1 MVLKGIVKKGE
12 YFDSI
17 SLMIVAQAVNRLED
31 CLDSAVVMGTRENRA
46 ILESAGMLLPEFA
59 AANDADLLVAVKTET
74 EEKAE
79 TVLAKIDEQLLQ
91 LRKKDESTEDF
102 TPKSLDGALKV
113 LPDANLSL
121 ISVAGK
127 YAAAE
132 AWKALEH
139 GLHVMI
145 FSDNV
150 PLEEEIELKKY
161 AKERGLLV
169 MGPDCGTAIINGVPL
184 AFANVVNRGGIGVA
198 AASGTGLQEVTCLIS
213 NAGEGIS
220 QAIGTG
226 GRDIKEEVGGI
237 MFVSAMEALAKDE
250 NTKVVLLVS
259 KPPHNTVLE
268 KIGKTIE
275 TIHKPV
281 AAVFLGADKKTLEVY
296 DFAAAD
302 TLEEA
307 AALAVRLLKEPCKP
321 MPTGPDEPFRQIAEK
336 ESKPGKGSDQKYL
349 RALYSGGT
357 FCGEAQVILGKSM
370 DNIFS
375 NAPLGNSKK
384 LEDSNKSREHTIV
397 DMGED
402 EFTRGKPHP
411 MIDYSTRN
419 RRILDEAN
427 DPETAVI
434 LLDVV
439 LGYGSN
445 PDPLSDIV
453 PAITKAREIAKQNGR
468 YLPIVCSVTGT
479 DNDPQNRSKVVN
491 GIKNTGAI
499 VMESNAAAC
508 KVALYLLAFGDQG
521 ALLKN
526 RPLDP
531 HKTSD

>member
-17 SLMIVAQAVNRLED
+17 SLMIVAQAVNGLED
-31 CLDSAVVMGTRENRA
+31 CLESAVVMGTRENRA
-46 ILESAGMLLPEFA
+46 ILESAGMLLPEFTGT
-59 AANDADLLVAVKTET
+59 NDADLLVAIKAESD
-74 EEKAE
+74 EKAE
-79 TVLAKIDEQLLQ
+79 TVLTKIDEQLRL
-91 LRKKDESTEDF
+91 LRKKENSTEDF
-102 TPKSLDGALKV
+102 IPKSLNGALKV

-132 AWKALEH
+132 AWKALEK

-150 PLEEEIELKKY
+150 PPEEEIELKKY
-161 AKERGLLV
+161 ASERDLLV

-226 GRDIKEEVGGI
+226 GRDIKKEIGGI
-237 MFVSAMEALAKDE
+237 MFIKAIEALEKDD
-250 NTKVVLLVS
+250 NTKVILLVS
-259 KPPHNTVLE
+259 KPPHKEVLE
-268 KIGKTIE
+268 KIGKTVAAID
-275 TIHKPV
+275 KPV
-281 AAVFLGADKKTLEVY
+281 AAVFLGADKESLADY
-296 DFAAAD
+296 DIAVAD

-307 AALAVRLLKEPCKP
+307 AALSVRLLREPGDTKP
-321 MPTGPDEPFRQIAEK
+321 PEPGRGFRQIAEQ
-336 ESKPGKGSDQKYL
+336 ESKPGKEQRYL

-357 FCGEAQVILGKSM
+357 FCGEAQVILGKTIGT
-370 DNIFS
+370 IFS
-375 NAPLGNSKK
+375 NAPLGHSKK
-384 LEDSNKSREHTIV
+384 LEDSNRSREHTIV

-419 RRILDEAN
+419 RRIVEEAK

-434 LLDVV
+434 LLDIV

-453 PAITKAREIAKQNGR
+453 PVITEAREIVKQNGG

-491 GIKNTGAI
+491 GLKNTGAI
-499 VMESNAAAC
+499 VMQSNAAAC
-508 KVALYLLAFGDQG
+508 KVAAFII
-521 ALLKN
+521 N
-526 RPLDP
+526 RQ
-531 HKTSD
+531 

>member
-46 ILESAGMLLPEFA
+46 ILESAGMLLPEFDGT
-59 AANDADLLVAVKTET
+59 NDADLLVAI
-74 EEKAE
+74 KAE
-79 TVLAKIDEQLLQ
+79 TGEKADSVLAKIDEQLQQ
-91 LRKKDESTEDF
+91 LRKKDESTEEF
-102 TPKSLDGALKV
+102 NPKSLDGALNV

-132 AWKALEH
+132 AWKALER

-150 PLEEEIELKKY
+150 PLEEEIELKQY
-161 AKERGLLV
+161 AMERDLLV

-184 AFANVVNRGGIGVA
+184 AFANVVNRGGIGIA

-237 MFVSAMEALAKDE
+237 MFVKAIEALAKDD
-250 NTKVVLLVS
+250 NTKVILLVS
-259 KPPHNTVLE
+259 KPPHKEVLE

-275 TIHKPV
+275 TVDKPV
-281 AAVFLGADKKTLEVY
+281 AAVFLGADKETLEAY

-307 AALAVRLLKEPCKP
+307 AALSVRLLNEPCRT
-321 MPTGPDEPFRQIAEK
+321 MPPEPDHRFRQIAEN
-336 ESKPGKGSDQKYL
+336 ESKPGKEQKYL

-357 FCGEAQVILGKSM
+357 FCGEALVILGKSM
-370 DNIFS
+370 ENIYS

-384 LEDSNKSREHTIV
+384 LEDSHISKGHTIV

-419 RRILDEAN
+419 HRILEEAN
-427 DPETAVI
+427 HPETAVI

-453 PAITKAREIAKQNGR
+453 PAIANAREIAEQNGR

-479 DNDPQNRSKVVN
+479 DNDPQNRTKVVN
-491 GIKNTGAI
+491 GLKNTGAI

-508 KVALYLLAFGDQG
+508 KVAAFILPSATRGPLAGG
-521 ALLKN
+521 
-526 RPLDP
+526 
-531 HKTSD
+531 T

>member
-17 SLMIVAQAVNRLED
+17 SLMIVVQAVNRLED
-31 CLDSAVVMGTRENRA
+31 CLESAVVMGTRENRA
-46 ILESAGMLLPEFA
+46 ILESAGMLLPEFTD
-59 AANDADLLVAVKTET
+59 ANDADLLVAIKAET
-74 EEKAE
+74 DEMAE
-79 TVLAKIDEQLLQ
+79 TVLAKIEEQLLL
-91 LRKKDESTEDF
+91 LRKKDDSTEDF
-102 TPKSLDGALKV
+102 VPKSLDGALKV

-132 AWKALEH
+132 AWKALER

-161 AKERGLLV
+161 AQERDLLV

-237 MFVSAMEALAKDE
+237 MFIKAIEALAKDD
-250 NTKVVLLVS
+250 NTKIILLVS
-259 KPPHNTVLE
+259 KPPHKDILE
-268 KIGKTIE
+268 KIGKTVESID
-275 TIHKPV
+275 KPV
-281 AAVFLGADKKTLEVY
+281 AAVFLGADKKTLANY
-296 DFAAAD
+296 DFTAAD

-307 AALAVRLLKEPCKP
+307 AALAVCLLKEPCKP
-321 MPTGPDEPFRQIAEK
+321 ISPEPVDRFRLIAEK
-336 ESKPGKGSDQKYL
+336 EPKPGKEQKYL

-357 FCGEAQVILGKSM
+357 FCAEAQVILGKT
-370 DNIFS
+370 IGTIYS
-375 NAPLGNSKK
+375 NAPLGNSIK

-419 RRILDEAN
+419 RRILEEAK

-445 PDPLSDIV
+445 PDPLPDIV
-453 PAITKAREIAKQNGR
+453 PVITEAREIAKQNGR
-468 YLPIVCSVTGT
+468 HLPIVCSVTGT

-491 GIKNTGAI
+491 GLENTGAV

-508 KVALYLLAFGDQG
+508 KVVSFII
-521 ALLKN
+521 N
-526 RPLDP
+526 R
-531 HKTSD
+531 

>member
-1 MVLKGIVKKGE
+1 MVLKGMVKKGE

-17 SLMIVAQAVNRLED
+17 SLMIVTQAVNGLED
-31 CLDSAVVMGTRENRA
+31 CLESAVVMGTRENRA
-46 ILESAGMLLPEFA
+46 ILESAGMLLPEFTN
-59 AANDADLLVAVKTET
+59 ANDADLLVAIKAET
-74 EEKAE
+74 DEKAG
-79 TVLAKIDEQLLQ
+79 TVLAKIEEQLQ
-91 LRKKDESTEDF
+91 RLRKKDDSTEDF
-102 TPKSLDGALKV
+102 VPKSLDGALKV

-132 AWKALEH
+132 AWKALDR

-161 AKERGLLV
+161 AQERDLLV

-226 GRDIKEEVGGI
+226 GRDIKKEVGGM
-237 MFVSAMEALAKDE
+237 MFIKAIEALAKDD
-250 NTKVVLLVS
+250 NTRVILLVS
-259 KPPHNTVLE
+259 KPPHKDVLE
-268 KIGKTIE
+268 KIGKTVESID
-275 TIHKPV
+275 KPV
-281 AAVFLGADKKTLEVY
+281 AAVFLGADKKTLANY
-296 DFAAAD
+296 DYTAAD

-307 AALAVRLLKEPCKP
+307 AALAVCLLKEPCKTIRP
-321 MPTGPDEPFRQIAEK
+321 EPEDRFRLIAEK
-336 ESKPGKGSDQKYL
+336 EPKPGKEQKYL

-357 FCGEAQVILGKSM
+357 FCAEAQVILGKTM
-370 DNIFS
+370 DTIYS
-375 NAPLGNSKK
+375 NAPLGNSIK

-411 MIDYSTRN
+411 MIDYSTRS
-419 RRILDEAN
+419 RRILEEAK

-445 PDPLSDIV
+445 PDPLPDIV
-453 PAITKAREIAKQNGR
+453 PAIAEAREIAKQNGR
-468 YLPIVCSVTGT
+468 HLPMVCSVTGT
-479 DNDPQNRSKVVN
+479 DNDPQNRTKVVT
-491 GIKNTGAI
+491 GLKNTGAI

-508 KVALYLLAFGDQG
+508 KVAAFLLAFGDTHHPE
-521 ALLKN
+521 
-526 RPLDP
+526 RCDIY
-531 HKTSD
+531 